1 MNKIIRSKAPL
12 RLGLS
17 GGGTDVEPYCSIYG
31 GYVLNATIDLYAY
44 CTIEEIPEDKVI
56 FVAADREEIQT
67 ENLELP
73 VKYNGILDLHKA
85 VYNRVIKDFHQSE
98 TLKLKITTFS
108 DAPPGCGL
116 GSSSTLVVAMLK
128 AFVEML
134 KLPLGEYDIA
144 HLAYEIERIDLG
156 WSGGK
161 QDQYAATFGGFN
173 FIEFYEKNRV
183 IVNPL
188 RIKNWMINE
197 LESSIVLYDTGISRN
212 SAKVIEEQI
221 QNILDENKRAT
232 EASHQLK
239 KEAVLM
245 KEALL
250 KAEFSQMN
258 EILKNS
264 WDAKKKISS
273 LISTPQIERAYKVAM
288 EAGAYSGKITGAGG
302 GGFIIFMVNPVKK
315 PEIVKALNQLEGKA
329 VNFHF
334 TKYGTEAWI
343 V

>member
-1 MNKIIRSKAPL
+1 MTKIIRSKAPL

-31 GYVLNATIDLYAY
+31 GYVLNGTIDLYAY
-44 CTIEEIPEDKVI
+44 CTIEEIPDEKII
-56 FVAADREEIQT
+56 FVAADRGEIQNET
-67 ENLELP
+67 LAFP
-73 VKYNGILDLHKA
+73 IKYNGILDLHKA
-85 VYNRVIKDFHQSE
+85 VYNRVIKEFNQSKP
-98 TLKLKITTFS
+98 LKLKITTFS

-116 GSSSTLVVAMLK
+116 GSSSTLAVAMLK
-128 AFVEML
+128 AYVEML

-144 HLAYEIERIDLG
+144 HLAYQIERIDLG

-197 LESSIVLYDTGISRN
+197 LESSMVLYNTGISRN

-221 QNILDENKRAT
+221 QNIVDKNERAT
-232 EASHQLK
+232 VASHQLK

-250 KAEFSQMN
+250 KADFSLMN
-258 EILKNS
+258 EILRNS
-264 WDAKKKISS
+264 WEAKKKISS
-273 LISTPQIERAYKVAM
+273 LISTPQIENAYNAAI

-302 GGFIIFMVNPVKK
+302 GGFILFMVNPVKK
-315 PEIVKALNQLEGKA
+315 PEIVKALNQQEGKV

-334 TKYGTEAWI
+334 TKYGTQAWI